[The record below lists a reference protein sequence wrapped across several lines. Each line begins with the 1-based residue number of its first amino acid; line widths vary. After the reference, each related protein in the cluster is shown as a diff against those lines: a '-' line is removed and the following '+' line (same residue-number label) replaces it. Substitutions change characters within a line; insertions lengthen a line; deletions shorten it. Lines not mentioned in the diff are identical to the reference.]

1 MDEELTS
8 RVWSR
13 EQLERITN
21 LDREKFMPRTPV
33 LAALEPGQGQAIADV
48 GAGLGWL
55 SFPIAEHVGSRG
67 KVFALEPSAEA
78 VAELT
83 RRAAQQKLA
92 QLVAIETFAEH
103 LPLADQSVDGV
114 IWHTVA
120 LMMGDRR
127 QALSES
133 FRIVRP
139 GGRLVVVDWK
149 IIETPSGPPLERRVP
164 EDLLAEEARAQGF
177 TLKGRFDPGPVTW
190 GLVFQR

>member
-1 MDEELTS
+1 
-8 RVWSR
+8 
-13 EQLERITN
+13 
-21 LDREKFMPRTPV
+21 
-33 LAALEPGQGQAIADV
+33 V
-48 GAGLGWL
+48 GAGLDWL

-149 IIETPSGPPLERRVP
+149 IIETASGPPLERRVP

-177 TLKGRFDPGPVTW
+177 SLKARFDPGPVTW